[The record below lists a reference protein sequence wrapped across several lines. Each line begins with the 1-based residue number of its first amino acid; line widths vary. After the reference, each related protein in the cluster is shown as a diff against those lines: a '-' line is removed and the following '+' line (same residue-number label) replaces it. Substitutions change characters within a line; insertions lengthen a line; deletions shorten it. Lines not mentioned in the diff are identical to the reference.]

1 VIVFI
6 KIIRPNVIYH
16 IFTTIPRLLLCT
28 SVPYGLEIRGR
39 KVFFLNTRE
48 LKLSCGTWIMMDRT
62 FTMMDEITGLDTDDI
77 ADWTEQ
83 DWA

>member
-1 VIVFI
+1 
-6 KIIRPNVIYH
+6 
-16 IFTTIPRLLLCT
+16 
-28 SVPYGLEIRGR
+28 
-39 KVFFLNTRE
+39 
-48 LKLSCGTWIMMDRT
+48 MMDRT